1 MFAWRES
8 MPLQSVSNKVNG
20 VAGWDKSVVDINN
33 IDETFA
39 NARDLGYSRLNN
51 TRISVIGRLGKYD
64 DRDLYRVQVQSNG
77 KIFLNLRTGSEESEK
92 VLDLSK
98 HEARLEE
105 IKRQNAELGI
115 KDESSELNLIKT
127 PVDIVKEELA
137 KKKAEREKANAG
149 LLDEL
154 APGMTIKVYM
164 QKGNRTVCIGDT
176 TADKNSKEYATMKA
190 IMSGEHK
197 AKKGL
202 YFIEVGSENNLRE
215 EVPYVMQL
223 KQGDKYVNDYL
234 VTEANSEDTKNE
246 KISTTSSTS
255 SSEQLSAAYVAQ
267 IQAAR
272 YEATTSMMVNAYT
285 NLASIRNKQNSTV
298 KLFSSLVNKT
308 I

>member
-1 MFAWRES
+1 
-8 MPLQSVSNKVNG
+8 MPLQSVSNKVDG

-33 IDETFA
+33 IDENFA

-64 DRDLYRVQVQSNG
+64 DRDLYKVQVQSNG
-77 KIFLNLRTGSEESEK
+77 KIFLNLRSGSDEKEK

-105 IKRQNAELGI
+105 IKRQNELLGI
-115 KDESSELNLIKT
+115 KNQKDELKIIKT
-127 PVDIVKEELA
+127 PVDEVKEKLA
-137 KKKAEREKANAG
+137 KLKEEREKANAG

-154 APGMTIKVYM
+154 APGMTMKVYM

-176 TADKNSKEYATMKA
+176 SADKNSKEYANMKA
-190 IMSGEHK
+190 IMSGEYK

-202 YFIEVGSENNLRE
+202 YFIEVGTEDGLRKE
-215 EVPYVMQL
+215 LPYVMQL
-223 KQGDKYVNDYL
+223 KQGNKYVNDYL
-234 VTEANSEDTKNE
+234 VTEANSEDTKKE
-246 KISTTSSTS
+246 TISTTSSTS

-272 YEATTSMMVNAYT
+272 YEATTTMMVNAYT
-285 NLASIRNKQNSTV
+285 NLASIRNKQDSTV
-298 KLFSSLVNKT
+298 KLFSSLINTNV
-308 I
+308 

>member
-1 MFAWRES
+1 
-8 MPLQSVSNKVNG
+8 MPLQSVSNKVDG
-20 VAGWDKSVVDINN
+20 VTGWDKSVVDINN
-33 IDETFA
+33 IDENFA

-64 DRDLYRVQVQSNG
+64 DRDLYKVQVQSNG
-77 KIFLNLRTGSEESEK
+77 KIFLNLRSGSDEKEK

-98 HEARLEE
+98 YEARLEE
-105 IKRQNAELGI
+105 IKLQNEALGI
-115 KDESSELNLIKT
+115 KDNKEELKIIKT

-176 TADKNSKEYATMKA
+176 TADKNSKEYETMKS
-190 IMSGEHK
+190 IMSGDYK
-197 AKKGL
+197 AKKGM
-202 YFIEVGSENNLRE
+202 YFIEVGTEDGLRE
-215 EVPYVMQL
+215 ELPYVMQL
-223 KQGDKYVNDYL
+223 KQGDKYINDYL
-234 VTEANSEDTKNE
+234 VTEANSEDTKKE
-246 KISTTSSTS
+246 QISTTSSTS

-272 YEATTSMMVNAYT
+272 YEATATMMVNAYT
-285 NLASIRNKQNSTV
+285 NLDSIRNKQSDSV
-298 KLFSSLVNKT
+298 KLFSSLINKNV
-308 I
+308 

>member
-1 MFAWRES
+1 
-8 MPLQSVSNKVNG
+8 MPLQSVSNKVDG

-33 IDETFA
+33 IDESFA

-64 DRDLYRVQVQSNG
+64 DRDLYKVQVQSNG
-77 KIFLNLRTGSEESEK
+77 KIFLNLRSGSEEKEK

-105 IKRQNAELGI
+105 IKRQNELLGI
-115 KDESSELNLIKT
+115 KNQKDELKIIKT
-127 PVDIVKEELA
+127 PVDEVKEKLA
-137 KKKAEREKANAG
+137 KLKEEREKANAG

-154 APGMTIKVYM
+154 APGMTMKVYM

-176 TADKNSKEYATMKA
+176 SADKNSKEYANMKA
-190 IMSGEHK
+190 IMSGEYK

-202 YFIEVGSENNLRE
+202 YFIEVGTEDGLRKE
-215 EVPYVMQL
+215 LPYVMQL
-223 KQGDKYVNDYL
+223 KQGNKYVNDYL
-234 VTEANSEDTKNE
+234 VTEANSEDTKKE
-246 KISTTSSTS
+246 TISTTSSTS

-272 YEATTSMMVNAYT
+272 YEATTTMMVNAYT
-285 NLASIRNKQNSTV
+285 NLASIRNKQDSTV
-298 KLFSSLVNKT
+298 KLFSSLINTNV
-308 I
+308 

>member
-1 MFAWRES
+1 

-33 IDETFA
+33 IDESFA

-64 DRDLYRVQVQSNG
+64 DRDLYKVQVQSNG
-77 KIFLNLRTGSEESEK
+77 KIFLNLRSGSDEKEK

-98 HEARLEE
+98 YEARLEE
-105 IKRQNAELGI
+105 IKLQNEALGI
-115 KDESSELNLIKT
+115 KDNKEELEIIKT

-154 APGMTIKVYM
+154 APGMTIKVYT

-176 TADKNSKEYATMKA
+176 TADKNSKEYSTMKA
-190 IMSGEHK
+190 IMSGEYK

-202 YFIEVGSENNLRE
+202 YFIEVGSEDNLRKE
-215 EVPYVMQL
+215 MPYVMQL
-223 KQGDKYVNDYL
+223 KQGSKYVNDYL
-234 VTEANSEDTKNE
+234 VTEANSEDTKKE
-246 KISTTSSTS
+246 TISTTSSTS

-272 YEATTSMMVNAYT
+272 YEATATMMVNAYT
-285 NLASIRNKQNSTV
+285 NLDSIRNKQNGAA
-298 KLFSSLVNKT
+298 KLFSSLINKNV
-308 I
+308 